1 MTLKGSIVRHNRIIP
16 ILVTAVAIA
25 AYMVSSQTATVSS
38 NKVYGSAS
46 TVIIGGAG
54 GTGGGGG
61 TGGTGGAGGINIGNT
76 GAILGHQYG
85 SGSIHQGGNG
95 GNAYG
100 GAGGSANGGPAFG
113 SGASGVTPFAASSAV
128 ATHSPVRSA
137 R

>member
-1 MTLKGSIVRHNRIIP
+1 MTLKGSIVRHKRIIP

-25 AYMVSSQTATVSS
+25 AYMVSSQATVSS

-54 GTGGGGG
+54 GQ
-61 TGGTGGAGGINIGNT
+61 GGAGGAGGNAGDGGINIGNT

-85 SGSIHQGGNG
+85 SGSIHQGANGGNADGGNG
-95 GNAYG
+95 GNAP
-100 GAGGSANGGPAFG
+100 GGPAFG
-113 SGASGVTPFAASSAV
+113 SGGSGVTPFAASSAV